1 MLEEFFQPKTIAVIG
16 ASRETHKVGHQIFK
30 NLVQSDGF
38 NHFYKVYPINP
49 KTTEILGIKTYP
61 SIKEIK
67 EKIDLVVIVIPS
79 EFVAQTLIDC
89 GERGIKA
96 VIIITAG
103 FKEIGGEGYKREQQ
117 ILEVARKYG
126 IRILGPNCLGLLNPH
141 YFLNASFVSFL
152 PQKGE
157 IAFISQSGALCSAV
171 LDWAK
176 AEEVGFSKFV
186 SLGNKADL
194 NEIDFLLALAEDEQT
209 KVIIAYLEGIEK
221 GQEFIRIAKEVTK
234 KKPVIVLKP
243 GKTSAGKKA
252 ISSHTGTLAGM
263 EQAYEAAF
271 KQSGIIRAHSVEE
284 LFDYGLV
291 FAYQPL
297 PKGKNVAIVTNAG
310 GPGIMATDEV
320 ESLGLTLAFFENE
333 TIEFLKNN
341 LPAQANVYNPV
352 DVLGDAPAKR
362 YKLALEALSK
372 DENVDVIVVLLTPQA
387 VSEVKETGETIVEL
401 AKEVITSKSTKPI
414 LACFMGEAEV
424 ETTRKFLNRNRI
436 PNYAYPERAIACV
449 KALVE
454 YKNWREK
461 LPSPSSLPSPL
472 GGEGFAVSS
481 QPNGKVEGKKKV
493 EEILNKVKE
502 EKRLNLV
509 DLEVKEILSAYGF
522 NFPHSG
528 LAKTAEEAVSL
539 AGEIGYPVALKISS
553 PEILH
558 KTDFGGVRL
567 NLMNKEAVCDAFEA
581 MVLRCQRFFPQA
593 EICGCVVQEMVEK
606 GIEVILGLHR
616 DVQFGPLVMFGL
628 GGIYVEILKD
638 ISFRVAP
645 FSLEEA
651 KEMLKEIK
659 GYPLLQGVRG
669 DKGVDVDAL
678 ADLIVRL
685 GQVALD
691 FPEIMELDINPLFV
705 YPVRNGRLSNGV
717 YPNKEPI
724 VVDAKMTIKVD

>member
-30 NLVQSDGF
+30 NLIQSDGF

-61 SIKEIK
+61 TIKEIK
-67 EKIDLVVIVIPS
+67 EKIDLMVIVIPS
-79 EFVAQTLIDC
+79 EFVAQTLVDC

-221 GQEFIRIAKEVTK
+221 GQEFIRVAKEVTK

-387 VSEVKETGETIVEL
+387 VSEVRETGETIVEL
-401 AKEVITSKSTKPI
+401 AKEVITSKSVKPI
-414 LACFMGEAEV
+414 LACFMGEAGV

-461 LPSPSSLPSPL
+461 ETITAP
-472 GGEGFAVSS
+472 GEVVV
-481 QPNGKVEGKKKV
+481 PDLGKKKEVITSKV
-493 EEILNKVKE
+493 EEILTKVKE

-539 AGEIGYPVALKISS
+539 AEEIGYPVALKISS

-567 NLMNKEAVCDAFEA
+567 NLVNRDSVRDAFEA

-705 YPVRNGRLSNGV
+705 YPVRNGGLSNGV

-724 VVDAKMTIKVD
+724 VVDAKMTIKNE